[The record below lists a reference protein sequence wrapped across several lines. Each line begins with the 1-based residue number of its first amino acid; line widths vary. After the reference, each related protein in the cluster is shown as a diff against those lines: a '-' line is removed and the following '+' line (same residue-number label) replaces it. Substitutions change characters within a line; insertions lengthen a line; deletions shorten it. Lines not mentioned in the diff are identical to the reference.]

1 MHLFPSRIVSLRI
14 GERFA
19 AVRCVGAAN
28 GKSNMYHYRETPP
41 DGQGMTIGFR
51 RVTARTRCGCSAC
64 CSAKMFAPGPRR
76 SLICCRSSK
85 QFCRIERAS
94 NVMIFSRSM
103 FGEPGWELLLALYAA
118 DAGLRPT
125 IGKLAQL
132 AELPTTTAL
141 RWLSYLE
148 DQRLIVREEHPTDAR
163 TAFVELTD
171 KARECFQVY
180 LSDTLTPRL

>member
-1 MHLFPSRIVSLRI
+1 
-14 GERFA
+14 
-19 AVRCVGAAN
+19 
-28 GKSNMYHYRETPP
+28 MYHYRETPP
-41 DGQGMTIGFR
+41 DGQGMTIELSARDREDAVRLLSLLLGED
-51 RVTARTRCGCSAC
+51 VRTRTS
-64 CSAKMFAPGPRR
+64 KKFD
-76 SLICCRSSK
+76 SLQIVKAILQDRK
-85 QFCRIERAS
+85 KRAT
-94 NVMIFSRSM
+94 IFSRSM

-118 DAGLRPT
+118 DTVGPRLT

-171 KARECFQVY
+171 KARECFKVY
-180 LSDTLTPRL
+180 LSETLTPRL